1 MNLSVTKNDLEL
13 QKVDLG
19 SEILEGQGDLSF
31 FIGRSSESHIVLDDR
46 RISRE
51 HAEITFTEGVWLVK
65 SLGQNQVLVNN
76 SSVNEH
82 ELKNGDVIE
91 ITPFKIIVNE
101 IVIPEGVASVAAEE
115 DGLEDLSDLDNEA
128 TVTETIAE
136 QDLNSDDSAEELGDD
151 LGDDLGDLESSEG
164 DQDLEEGFDVSG
176 EELQE
181 EEELDLSGESGN
193 DDFLGDEAD
202 FSGDEESSG
211 EESLEGDDAE
221 FSDDFQDEYAE
232 GDAED
237 FNDEYA
243 PAEYDDDGFGDDG
256 YGGEDGTQIIQSFA
270 TTTLIIDGQYAPYD
284 KYSIEKNEVRIGR
297 DPEKCEIVL
306 ADPEV
311 SGVHAIIKKSNITCT
326 LEDSDSANGTLLNGE
341 RINSATLTNGD
352 EFVIGTTTFTVKI
365 ASDFLQNEEQ
375 RLMPVE
381 ENQVVEVEEIVEV
394 GDDEDLDEELLL
406 EAGEAGEAVASSN
419 SIFSKDAW
427 KNPEQRKKFIRLL
440 AVLAIV
446 VIFLLPEEK
455 DQKPVKPKEEKNN
468 RLLNKDDPKTKSD
481 PLAKTIDN
489 KPLTAEQKEFADS
502 TYRLAKELFD
512 VGRYREVLDE
522 LAKIHAITPNYKNSK
537 QLEEL
542 AEEGL
547 KRLAELAEQKRQEEE
562 KKKKLARVKELV
574 EKAKKAVKE
583 RNVSLSEALFGEIAK
598 LDPENFD
605 LTQMKLEIEAYKR
618 EEEKKAL
625 EKAQKEAERK
635 RQLDELAPGKN
646 FYLKGDWYRAILK
659 LEDYLRKENLDEDLR
674 KEGADMLKKS
684 KDNLSKIIDPMLGR
698 ARSLKEGQDL
708 KGAYEIYIDIYKK
721 DPSREEVLK
730 EMYEIRETLELK
742 ARKIYRE
749 AIIAESLS
757 LFDAAKEK
765 YQEVQQLSPVDS
777 DYYKKA
783 TEKLKAYLE

>member
-151 LGDDLGDLESSEG
+151 LGDLESSEG

-181 EEELDLSGESGN
+181 EEELDLSGESGD

-202 FSGDEESSG
+202 FSGDEENSG
-211 EESLEGDDAE
+211 EESFEGDDAE

-468 RLLNKDDPKTKSD
+468 RLLNKDDPKAKSD